1 VPSVAAKPG
10 AGILQRLELES
21 VLRQADG
28 ASVGE
33 QQLAIGRDEVRHS
46 SILPQM
52 AMEPQ
57 PAIHGVDH
65 SIAELFELFKR

>member
-1 VPSVAAKPG
+1 
-10 AGILQRLELES
+10 

-57 PAIHGVDH
+57 PTIHGVDH